1 MLQEAAESQWVHRTP
16 SYACPILGAK
26 WERRSAAR
34 YRRNQTEPPVIRSIA
49 FEPTRAG
56 AREVGSACEAS
67 TTRVWHAASNQR
79 GGLHLSSGCQH
90 DSFPRSPQL
99 LHDVLMRRS
108 KRAVRRLLARL
119 APALIVTGLSL
130 LLIKQQGLT
139 QSSEIAV
146 VAGTAV
152 ALITWITDLSGR
164 DPADQSQTG
173 PTAGHP
179 ADDLANQIR
188 LEWEDYLTDHS
199 LHKPPIIDLKWKAS
213 NVPFSEVRSE
223 TDTTTV
229 GGGHDSIPPNG
240 QVRSI
245 ASTFTKLMHRRLV
258 ILGTA
263 GAGKTVTAIHL
274 TVELLRNRSS
284 GDPVP
289 VLLPLATWNP
299 QATDLYVWIVQR
311 LSRDY
316 YATKTETPLFLLR
329 NRLILPIL
337 DGLDDIPE
345 NLWPEALHAIDRATH
360 ANLPLVLTC
369 RTDEY
374 SRAVVQAGTTLVFS
388 VAIEIQGVEVKEALR
403 YLRESTPL
411 DPGRWDG
418 VEERQAEHPDGALA
432 AALSSPLLVYL
443 MRVAYSRRSANPTEL
458 AAQRFRT
465 PERLQ
470 RHLLG
475 NYVPSLYQEVPA
487 RPWQKRKKQG
497 LDSRK
502 ATVASHAIAAELSR
516 NKTIEF
522 NWWALGRHF
531 STQQPS

>member
-1 MLQEAAESQWVHRTP
+1 MEPAGDG
-16 SYACPILGAK
+16 PICLD
-26 WERRSAAR
+26 
-34 YRRNQTEPPVIRSIA
+34 
-49 FEPTRAG
+49 
-56 AREVGSACEAS
+56 C
-67 TTRVWHAASNQR
+67 AAS
-79 GGLHLSSGCQH
+79 L
-90 DSFPRSPQL
+90 
-99 LHDVLMRRS
+99 
-108 KRAVRRLLARL
+108 
-119 APALIVTGLSL
+119 
-130 LLIKQQGLT
+130 
-139 QSSEIAV
+139 
-146 VAGTAV
+146 
-152 ALITWITDLSGR
+152 
-164 DPADQSQTG
+164 
-173 PTAGHP
+173 
-179 ADDLANQIR
+179 
-188 LEWEDYLTDHS
+188 
-199 LHKPPIIDLKWKAS
+199 
-213 NVPFSEVRSE
+213 
-223 TDTTTV
+223 
-229 GGGHDSIPPNG
+229 
-240 QVRSI
+240 
-245 ASTFTKLMHRRLV
+245 
-258 ILGTA
+258 
-263 GAGKTVTAIHL
+263 
-274 TVELLRNRSS
+274 
-284 GDPVP
+284 
-289 VLLPLATWNP
+289 
-299 QATDLYVWIVQR
+299 
-311 LSRDY
+311 RDY

-531 STQQPS
+531 SYAATELTNFTILLALAGGLGYLFLKTLGHSHLGYMTLPPWLCATYGVLLGAALAITPTGMIRLAAEGVRLCRHRPQ